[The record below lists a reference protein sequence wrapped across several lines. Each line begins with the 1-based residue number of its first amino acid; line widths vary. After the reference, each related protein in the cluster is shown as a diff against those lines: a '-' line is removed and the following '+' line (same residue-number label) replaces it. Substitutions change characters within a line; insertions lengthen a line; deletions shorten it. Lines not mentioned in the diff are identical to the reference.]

1 MATIRS
7 DAGLSGSSRQTIAIG
22 TWARSKKAPVSAGGP
37 APRRGLRLD
46 DRLGRCLLIGSNM
59 EPGERVARSTAL
71 VPHLPQLS
79 RDIDP
84 GSVVAALRR
93 RLFLAA
99 PRRPSIE

>member
-46 DRLGRCLLIGSNM
+46 DRLGRGVLIGSNM
-59 EPGERVARSTAL
+59 EPGDRVARSTAL

-84 GSVVAALRR
+84 GSVAAARR

-99 PRRPSIE
+99 PRRLSIE